1 MKVEASVVFS
11 VRMPQYAKTT
21 KMKRPPAVDVA
32 LELEMNLGEGAFWD
46 GARQAVVWVDI
57 LNGEIHE
64 LAGSDHRVHRT
75 DTHVGVAAP
84 RRRGGWVLAV
94 REGFGAFDPDTGHF
108 EILKR
113 VGVPGTRM
121 NDGNVDRRGRFFA
134 GSMLY
139 SEQAGGGRLYRLD
152 PDLSV
157 GVVLDQV
164 SVSNG
169 IDWSPDGRAVYYVD
183 SNERTI
189 TRFDFDEDTA
199 AWSNAATFAR
209 LAEGEGFPDGLTV
222 DSDGCVWLA
231 VWDGAQ
237 VRRYSPDG
245 RVDQVFKMPAPRVT
259 SCGFGGPDL
268 ATLFITTARVGL
280 TASQLQEYPLS
291 GSLFAIRPGVSG
303 SSRNSF
309 AG

>member
-1 MKVEASVVFS
+1 MREGVV
-11 VRMPQYAKTT
+11 
-21 KMKRPPAVDVA
+21 DLA
-32 LELEMNLGEGAFWD
+32 LKLEMTLGEGAFWD
-46 GARQAVVWVDI
+46 GARECLVWVDI

-64 LAGSDHRVHRT
+64 LAGSTHRTFRT

-84 RRRGGWVLAV
+84 RANGGWVLAV
-94 REGFGAFDPDTGHF
+94 REGFATFDAVTSSF
-108 EILKR
+108 ELLRR
-113 VGVPGTRM
+113 VEVPGTRM

-139 SEQAGGGRLYRLD
+139 TEQAGGGRLYRFD

-157 GVVLDQV
+157 GVVLDPV

-169 IDWSPDGRAVYYVD
+169 IDWSPDGRFVYYVD
-183 SNERTI
+183 SGARTI
-189 TRFDFDEDTA
+189 ARYEFDEDTA
-199 AWSNAATFAR
+199 AWSNATTFAR
-209 LAEGEGFPDGLTV
+209 LGKGEGFPDGLTV

-231 VWDGAQ
+231 VWDGGE

-245 RVDQVFKMPAPRVT
+245 RVDRVFQVPTPRVT

-268 ATLFITTARVGL
+268 ADLYVTTARVGL
-280 TASQLQEYPLS
+280 SPSQLDEHPLS
-291 GSLFAIRPGVSG
+291 GSLFAVRSGVSG
-303 SSRNSF
+303 SARNTF

>member
-1 MKVEASVVFS
+1 
-11 VRMPQYAKTT
+11 
-21 KMKRPPAVDVA
+21 MKRPPVVDLA
-32 LELEMNLGEGAFWD
+32 LELQMTLGEGAFWD
-46 GARQAVVWVDI
+46 RARGALVWVDI
-57 LNGEIHE
+57 LNGQIHE

-84 RRRGGWVLAV
+84 RSRGGWALAV
-94 REGFGAFDPDTGHF
+94 REGFAAFDPDTGHF

-113 VGVPGTRM
+113 IDVPGTRM

-139 SEQAGGGRLYRLD
+139 TEERGGGRLYRLD

-157 GVVLDQV
+157 GVVLDPV

-169 IDWSPDGRAVYYVD
+169 IDWSPDGRTVYYVD
-183 SNERTI
+183 SYERSI
-189 TRFDFDEDTA
+189 ARFDFDEDTA
-199 AWSNAATFAR
+199 AWSSVKTFAR
-209 LAEGEGFPDGLTV
+209 LADGEGFPDGLTV

-237 VRRYSPDG
+237 VRRYTPDG
-245 RVDQVFKMPAPRVT
+245 RIDRVFQVPAPRVT
-259 SCGFGGPDL
+259 SCGFGSGDL

-280 TASQLQEYPLS
+280 SASQLEEYPLS
-291 GSLFAIRPGVSG
+291 GSLFAIRPAVSG
-303 SSRNSF
+303 SARNAF